1 MSTASRDARAR
12 DRDLPRFWPW
22 VPWVT
27 TSLATVGLGVAAYLT
42 IAHYTS
48 PHVLAC
54 PDTGIINCL
63 KVTTSPES
71 SLFGVPV
78 AVIGLCYFG
87 AVLGLCLPRSWSSTS
102 RLVLVARQVLVS
114 CGMLFV
120 LYLVG
125 TELIVLKAICA
136 WCTAV
141 HVVEFLLF
149 VVVTAATT
157 STTGA
162 PGAGTVEG

>member
-1 MSTASRDARAR
+1 MTVGRQQQ
-12 DRDLPRFWPW
+12 PFWGW

-27 TSLATVGLGVAAYLT
+27 TVLSAIGLVVAVYLT
-42 IAHYTS
+42 VAHYAT
-48 PHVLAC
+48 PHLLVC
-54 PDTGIINCL
+54 PDTGIVNCV

-78 AVIGLCYFG
+78 AVVGVCYFG
-87 AVLGLCLPRSWSSTS
+87 ALLWLCLPRSWNSPS
-102 RLVLVARQVLVS
+102 RLVLWGRQALVS
-114 CGMLFV
+114 FGMLFV

-149 VVVTAATT
+149 VIVTAAT
-157 STTGA
+157 STAVG
-162 PGAGTVEG
+162 GSGTDTADA

>member
-1 MSTASRDARAR
+1 MRTTAGTVRGSHRTDGSGS
-12 DRDLPRFWPW
+12 LPWTWLPW
-22 VPWVT
+22 AT
-27 TSLATVGLGVAAYLT
+27 TALAAAGVAIASYLT
-42 IAHYTS
+42 VAHYTS

-54 PDTGIINCL
+54 PDTGLINCL

-71 SLFGVPV
+71 SILGVPV

-87 AVLGLCLPRSWSSTS
+87 ALLYLCLPATWSKAG
-102 RLVLVARQVLVS
+102 RAVVFGRQLLVS
-114 CGMLFV
+114 AGMLFV

-149 VVVTAATT
+149 VLVTSAT
-157 STTGA
+157 SAMTGSRA
-162 PGAGTVEG
+162 DT